1 MKKNIILALVFTYA
15 LSTTLTAQAAKLFFD
30 FGDSSQVVPI
40 AENYNSMTVN
50 PPGTPTIFN
59 AIDSTGAGTGIGASL
74 SGFFNGS
81 NLNGTTSPTGAAA
94 VFHPQATRDNGFGH
108 ALAFGGN
115 PLTPEGRIQLTGLDT
130 SGNTTYSFTFF
141 GSRTG
146 VTDNRETVY
155 SVQGGTSGSSSLD
168 TANNTSN
175 VALVSSILP
184 NANGE
189 IAILITPG
197 PNNTN
202 ASRFWYIGAMS
213 IESTTTLVPE
223 PSTIGLLVFSS
234 FGMAVIRR
242 KR

>member
-1 MKKNIILALVFTYA
+1 MKKNIILALALIYA
-15 LSTTLTAQAAKLFFD
+15 VTGALTAQAATLFFD
-30 FGDSSQVVPI
+30 FGDSSQLVPSS
-40 AENYNSMTVN
+40 ENYNSMTVN

-59 AIDSTGAGTGIGASL
+59 AIDSTGAGTGIGVSL

-81 NLNGTTSPTGAAA
+81 NANGTLSPTGAAA

-115 PLTPEGRIQLTGLDT
+115 PLTPEGKIELTGLDT

-141 GSRTG
+141 GSRMG
-146 VTDNRETVY
+146 VTDNRETLY
-155 SVQGGTSGSSSLD
+155 SVHGGTSGSSSLD
-168 TANNTSN
+168 TASNVSN
-175 VALVSSILP
+175 VALVADILP
-184 NANGE
+184 DANGGIE
-189 IAILITPG
+189 ISITPG
-197 PNNTN
+197 PNNNN

-223 PSTIGLLVFSS
+223 PSTIGLLMFS
-234 FGMAVIRR
+234 GMAVAITRR